1 MSSNRIEIRLKDPN
15 PVFKKWLEKWHEEA
29 KARNCKSKGSFK
41 LALQSLE
48 KYPLELKSGKECA
61 ILHGFGSTLCKMIDD
76 ELKNYGSQPPTSYDN
91 DIEEVM
97 KKVRKK
103 PPATAITT
111 KSKAAQKVVAQQTQ
125 PLDQLVMNSG
135 SFRVILLVD
144 TAETS
149 GKSKKDFDDTRRFL
163 DSFKVEYEVRR
174 LSVGDFA
181 WICRDSSDNE
191 LVIPY
196 ILERKRMDDLS
207 SSVKDGRFHEQKH
220 RLKESGLKNLLYLI
234 EDKGNN
240 ERLGLPL
247 LTLKQA
253 AVNTQI
259 HSNFGIKYT
268 RNHKESMLYLSVLTK
283 IFTKKYKDKVLMNT
297 VREELDNVNDEDD
310 IVGMLSFYDFQ
321 NSSAK
326 NKGMQIREVFIKQL
340 IQLKLLSVE
349 KAIAITESYPTPRS
363 LLDAYEE
370 CESVVE
376 CEQLLEKIT
385 FGKLKRTVGS
395 SISKLVYRFYSI
407 NF

>member
-1 MSSNRIEIRLKDPN
+1 MPEKRIQIKLKDPN
-15 PVFKKWLEKWHEEA
+15 PIFKKWLQKWYEEA
-29 KARNCKSKGSFK
+29 KAKNSKSKGSYQM
-41 LALQSLE
+41 ALRSLE
-48 KYPLELKSGKECA
+48 KYPLELQSGKECA
-61 ILHGFGSTLCKMIDD
+61 ILHGFGATLCKMIDD
-76 ELKNYGSQPPTSYDN
+76 ELKNLVVQPPSTFDN
-91 DIEEVM
+91 DVREVI
-97 KKVRKK
+97 KKVGKQ
-103 PPATAITT
+103 PAST
-111 KSKAAQKVVAQQTQ
+111 KSKAAQKIVIQQSQ
-125 PLDQLVMNSG
+125 PLEQLIMNAG

-149 GKSKKDFDDTRRFL
+149 GKSKKDFDDTRLFL

-181 WICRDSSDNE
+181 WICRDSSGNE

-220 RLKESGLKNLLYLI
+220 RLKGSGLKNILYLI
-234 EDKGNN
+234 EDKGSN

-247 LTLKQA
+247 PTLKQA

-259 HSNFGIKYT
+259 HNHFGIKYT

-283 IFTKKYKDKVLMNT
+283 IFIKKYKDKVLMNT
-297 VREELDNVNDEDD
+297 DREELANVNEEDD

-349 KAIAITESYPTPRS
+349 KAIAITEVYPTPRA

-370 CESVVE
+370 CESVEE

-385 FGKLKRTVGS
+385 FGKLKRTIGS
-395 SISKLVYRFYSI
+395 SISKVVYRFYSI